1 MSAATAPP
9 APSLTAN
16 VRPRPG
22 RAVLRAETLLFFRE
36 PGSVFWVM
44 AFPTLLLLILGFI
57 PAMTGAKDELGGL
70 STVEAYVPVAVL
82 LSMIMAGLMA
92 MPPVI
97 TGYRERGILRRMSTT
112 PVRPTSVLGAQV
124 GLHAAASLFS
134 AVLTL
139 AVGRIV
145 SGVALP
151 GQILGYLLTLLLAVV
166 CVLALGAL
174 ISALSPTTK
183 IAQAVSISV
192 FFPSMLAAGVYMP
205 IQQMPDVM
213 ARIVELLPFGAA
225 AQALNQATA
234 GDWPDWN
241 HLGVLALWTL
251 VLSASATRW
260 FRWQ

>member
-9 APSLTAN
+9 VPTATTT
-16 VRPRPG
+16 PRPG
-22 RAVLRAETLLFFRE
+22 RAVLRAELLLFFRE

-44 AFPTLLLLILGFI
+44 AFPTLLLLVLGFI
-57 PAMTGAKDELGGL
+57 PSMTEPMDEMGGL

-97 TGYRERGILRRMSTT
+97 TGYRERGVLRRMSTT
-112 PVRPTSVLGAQV
+112 PVRPAAVLGAQV
-124 GLHAAASLFS
+124 GLHAVASLIS
-134 AVLTL
+134 AGLTL
-139 AVGRIV
+139 AVGRV
-145 SGVALP
+145 FSDVALP
-151 GQILGYLLTLLLAVV
+151 RQVVGYLLTLLLAVV

-192 FFPSMLAAGVYMP
+192 FFPAMLAAGVYMP
-205 IQQMPDVM
+205 IQQMPDLM
-213 ARIVELLPFGAA
+213 AGIMEALPFGAA

-234 GDWPDWN
+234 GDWPDWA
-241 HLGVLALWTL
+241 HLAVLALWTL
-251 VLSASATRW
+251 LLSGTAARW
-260 FRWQ
+260 FRWE

>member
-1 MSAATAPP
+1 MSATSTPP
-9 APSLTAN
+9 VPSTD
-16 VRPRPG
+16 VTPRPG
-22 RAVLRAETLLFFRE
+22 RAVLRAELILFFRE

-57 PAMTGAKDELGGL
+57 PAMTEPKEEIGGL

-112 PVRPTSVLGAQV
+112 PLRPSSVLGAQV
-124 GLHAAASLFS
+124 GLHAAASLIS

-139 AVGRIV
+139 AVGRIF

-151 GQILGYLLTLLLAVV
+151 SQIFGYLLTLLLSVV
-166 CVLALGAL
+166 CVMALGSL
-174 ISALSPTTK
+174 ISALSPNTK

-192 FFPSMLAAGVYMP
+192 FFPAMLAAGVYMP
-205 IQQMPDVM
+205 IQQMPDLM
-213 ARIVELLPFGAA
+213 ASIVETLPFGAA

-234 GDWPDWN
+234 GDWPDWI

-251 VLSASATRW
+251 VLSGAAARW
-260 FRWQ
+260 FRWE

>member
-57 PAMTGAKDELGGL
+57 PAMTEAKDELGGL

-124 GLHAAASLFS
+124 GLHAVASLFS
-134 AVLTL
+134 TVLTL

-174 ISALSPTTK
+174 ISALSPHHEDRPGG
-183 IAQAVSISV
+183 Q
-192 FFPSMLAAGVYMP
+192 
-205 IQQMPDVM
+205 
-213 ARIVELLPFGAA
+213 
-225 AQALNQATA
+225 
-234 GDWPDWN
+234 
-241 HLGVLALWTL
+241 HLGVLPLDARGRRLHAHPADARRDGQDRGTAAL
-251 VLSASATRW
+251 R
-260 FRWQ
+260 RRRPGPEPGHRR